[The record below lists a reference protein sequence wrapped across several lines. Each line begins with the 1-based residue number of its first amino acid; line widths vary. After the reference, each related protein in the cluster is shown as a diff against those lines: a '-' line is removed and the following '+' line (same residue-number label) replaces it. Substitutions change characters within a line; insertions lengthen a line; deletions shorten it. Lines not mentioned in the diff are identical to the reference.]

1 MACAAADSVNDF
13 AVLSDRRVLL
23 WYTSII
29 IIIIVMMGGQSIK
42 NRFHFDTL
50 WGFKSAENTLKT
62 SSREGVLKYFDK
74 VTLAIN

>member
-29 IIIIVMMGGQSIK
+29 IIIAMMGGQSIK
-42 NRFHFDTL
+42 NRFYFDTL
-50 WGFKSAENTLKT
+50 WGFKSAENTWKT

-74 VTLAIN
+74 VTLGIN